1 MTNRLVILLG
11 DFENADK
18 EIALLLNEW
27 SSAGILGTV
36 AWSNASSESLVRP
49 MTTFSENAVANA
61 LGIPGKLFR
70 CVHV

>member
-11 DFENADK
+11 DFENTDK

-36 AWSNASSESLVRP
+36 AWSNASIESLVRP
-49 MTTFSENAVANA
+49 MTTFSV
-61 LGIPGKLFR
+61 
-70 CVHV
+70 